1 LVRLFIRHLP
11 FLAVLAAGITLRVLM
26 IRAYPFAFF
35 FSDSRPY
42 VAGAYNNIP
51 YPARPF
57 GYSILLKPFV
67 PGPLDRVAIA
77 QHILGLVLVVAGYAF
92 LIKRGVWRWLAALA
106 VLPIAIDAR
115 ELTLE
120 HFVLAET
127 AYVALT
133 AAALILLAWRAKV
146 GWAAATIA
154 GLLLGF
160 AAITRSVGLPV
171 IALAF
176 VYLLVRR
183 AGWARVLAF
192 VVPAGLVL
200 GGYMVWYH
208 MTYQVYAMGQ
218 YLGRFLYA
226 RVMTIA
232 DCPHLKLTPEQRT
245 LCLANPPAEW
255 KQRPDA
261 YIWNPQS
268 PANLLYKGTEHDP
281 FLSEFATTVIKQQ
294 PLDFAGMV
302 LDETSWHLRWKAPL
316 NPSNQCAMDR
326 WLPPEMPGEQCNAL
340 YYLNTPSPLARPA
353 ETIKVPNPEGARLRS
368 YGHIATTPG
377 PFYAVAI
384 LISLFAAVF
393 RPRRVPW
400 RDAADALLF
409 VGAGFGVIVA
419 SVATSIFDYRYSI
432 PAVLLIPLGTV
443 LAIKRIVAASRR
455 APQEDTEHAD

>member
-1 LVRLFIRHLP
+1 MFAA
-11 FLAVLAAGITLRVLM
+11 AVTMRVLM
-26 IRAYPFAFF
+26 ISAYPYAFF
-35 FSDSRPY
+35 FADSRPY

-67 PGPLDRVAIA
+67 PGPLDRVAVA
-77 QHILGLVLVVAGYAF
+77 QHLLALALIAASYVFLVR
-92 LIKRGVWRWLAALA
+92 RGVWTWLAALA
-106 VLPIAIDAR
+106 VLPLALDAR

-133 AAALILLAWRAKV
+133 AAALMLLAWRSKV
-146 GWAAATIA
+146 GWAAATIG

-171 IALAF
+171 IGLAL
-176 VYLLVRR
+176 VYLIVRR
-183 AGWARVLAF
+183 AGWLRILAF
-192 VVPAGLVL
+192 AVTAGLVL
-200 GGYMVWYH
+200 AGYMFWYH
-208 MTYQVYAMGQ
+208 LTYQVYAMGQ
-218 YLGRFLYA
+218 YQGRFLYA

-232 DCPHLKLTPEQRT
+232 DCPRLDLTPQQRT
-245 LCLANPPAEW
+245 LCLQNPPPEW

-268 PANLLYKGTEHDP
+268 PANLYYKGTEHDP
-281 FLSEFATTVIKQQ
+281 FLNEFAKTVIKQQ

-302 LDETSWHLRWKAPL
+302 LDETSWHLRWRAPL
-316 NPSNQCAMDR
+316 NSSNQCAMDR
-326 WLPPEMPGEQCNAL
+326 WLPPEMPGEQCNAS
-340 YYLNTPSPLARPA
+340 YYLNTPSPLARPEA
-353 ETIKVPNPEGARLRS
+353 TMKVPNPDGARLRA
-368 YGHIATTPG
+368 YGKVMTTPG
-377 PFYAVAI
+377 PLYAAAI
-384 LISLFAAVF
+384 VIALFAAVF

-400 RDAADALLF
+400 RDAADALLL
-409 VGAGFGVIVA
+409 VGAGFGVIVG

-432 PAVLLIPLGTV
+432 PAVLLIPLGSA

-455 APQEDTEHAD
+455 TPQGVVENHVT